1 MGHQPGRGSVA
12 VIRLGG
18 PIFWGGSGSNCG
30 VGQNFRGDRLGL
42 AVDANR
48 GLARFGGGEAE
59 VGDLS
64 GLPLDID
71 DESPPCPQ
79 SPYRALGP
87 RGGQGGQEMD
97 FAGVTLEQ
105 HFADAGGVTKASI
118 DLKGG
123 VGTE

>member
-1 MGHQPGRGSVA
+1 MFR
-12 VIRLGG
+12 
-18 PIFWGGSGSNCG
+18 GGSGSSRR
-30 VGQNFRGDRLGL
+30 VGQKFRGDRLGL

-48 GLARFGGGEAE
+48 GLARLGGGEAV
-59 VGDLS
+59 VGDPP

-79 SPYRALGP
+79 SPHRALGP